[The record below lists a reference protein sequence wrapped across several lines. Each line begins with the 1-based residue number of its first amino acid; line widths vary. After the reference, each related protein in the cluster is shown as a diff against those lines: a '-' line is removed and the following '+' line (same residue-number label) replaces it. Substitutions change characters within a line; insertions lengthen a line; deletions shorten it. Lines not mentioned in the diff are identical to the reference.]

1 MTRDEEPMPEVRH
14 DGGKTRTW
22 TITAL
27 LGLFVV
33 AVVVALAARL
43 VPGGRSRL
51 VRRLSGRRDD
61 GGSPES

>member
-1 MTRDEEPMPEVRH
+1 MNRDEEQMPVARIG
-14 DGGKTRTW
+14 GGKRRTL
-22 TITAL
+22 TLTAL

-51 VRRLSGRRDD
+51 ARRLMGRDD
-61 GGSPES
+61 GRAKPES